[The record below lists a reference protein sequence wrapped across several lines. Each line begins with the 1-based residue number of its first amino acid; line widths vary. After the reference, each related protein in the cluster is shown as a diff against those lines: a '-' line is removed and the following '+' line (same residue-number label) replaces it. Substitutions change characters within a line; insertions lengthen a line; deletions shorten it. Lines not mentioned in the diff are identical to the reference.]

1 MMDRRTQ
8 PGPEIEIITG
18 DTHHQTMIVAVRRDI
33 DFAAVMEPVAQ
44 RLLGEPNW
52 RKGHKLYYGTR
63 GSLVIDLKKGCFY
76 DHENKI
82 GGGTL
87 DLIDRKTG
95 RKGADAMQWLED
107 GRLLAPDISSKRA
120 HTLSAA
126 ATGPNQKPKQARIV
140 NEYDYVDE
148 NHEHL
153 YQVVRLEPK
162 DYNVVPTGTVVG
174 YGI

>member
-87 DLIDRKTG
+87 DLIDRETG
-95 RKGADAMQWLED
+95 RKGADAMQWLRHYRTNTRACLARSSR
-107 GRLLAPDISSKRA
+107 GPRRRLL
-120 HTLSAA
+120 
-126 ATGPNQKPKQARIV
+126 V
-140 NEYDYVDE
+140 
-148 NHEHL
+148 
-153 YQVVRLEPK
+153 
-162 DYNVVPTGTVVG
+162 
-174 YGI
+174 